1 MAMQPEKMREQAADS
16 KSNFWWWLFLM
27 LAVCVSLQPMRADD
41 CASCAGAT
49 VADASA
55 LDGGWSLKKE
65 VNEVHVL
72 FMASHGNQPVDL
84 TRSDITVRDDN
95 KEPAAIVGFRNEHE
109 LPMRVGMVIDA
120 SSSVTSRFRFEQA
133 AASMFL
139 REAVNRTGDLGFVMG
154 FSNYATV
161 TQDFSDS
168 PELLTKGV
176 GALKADGG
184 TALYDAVRTAC
195 RKLQRHPEQDMVA
208 RVLVILSDGQN
219 NAGTASLQDAIAAAQ
234 EADVTIY
241 AVSTNYPTS
250 YIQQDLGAIAGNKN
264 LHQLAEQ
271 TGGRVLMPP
280 TPKGLDKAFAKISD
294 ELRSRYAISYR
305 PADFATDGHYRKI
318 KIEARKGG
326 EKIQIRA
333 RKGYYARVASSD
345 NSESQPA
352 DTSVIA
358 SR

>member
-1 MAMQPEKMREQAADS
+1 MAIHQVKTQEQAADS
-16 KSNFWWWLFLM
+16 SWWWWLL
-27 LAVCVSLQPMRADD
+27 LTIVVCVSLPPVYAQD
-41 CASCAGAT
+41 CAQCATMAA
-49 VADASA
+49 ADEPASA
-55 LDGGWSLKKE
+55 GEWSFKKQ

-72 FMASHGNQPVDL
+72 FLATHDNKPVDL
-84 TRSDITVRDDN
+84 ARGDISVRDDN
-95 KEPAAIVGFRNEHE
+95 KEPAAIVGFRTERD
-109 LPMRVGMVIDA
+109 LPLRVGMVIDT

-139 REAVNRTGDLGFVMG
+139 RQAVNRTGDLGFVMG
-154 FSNYATV
+154 FNNHATV

-168 PELLTKGV
+168 PELLAQGV
-176 GALKADGG
+176 GQLKPDGG
-184 TALYDAVRTAC
+184 TALYDAIRTAC
-195 RKLQRHPEQDMVA
+195 RKLRRRPEQDMVA

-219 NAGTASLQDAIAAAQ
+219 NAGDARLQDAIAAAQ
-234 EADVTIY
+234 EAEVTIY

-250 YIQQDLGAIAGNKN
+250 YIQQDLGAIEGNKN

-280 TPKGLDKAFAKISD
+280 TPKGLDKSFAKISD
-294 ELRSRYAISYR
+294 ELRSRYAVSYR

-326 EKIQIRA
+326 DKIQIRA

-345 NSESQPA
+345 TFESQPA
-352 DTSVIA
+352 QSDVTIA

>member
-1 MAMQPEKMREQAADS
+1 MANQPVKANEQALDW
-16 KSNFWWWLFLM
+16 KTNWWWWLL
-27 LAVCVSLQPMRADD
+27 LTVLISLSFQPLHAQD
-41 CASCAGAT
+41 CAQCTTAATAG
-49 VADASA
+49 DMASA
-55 LDGGWSLKKE
+55 SEWSFKKQ

-72 FMASHGNQPVDL
+72 FLATHDNKPVDL
-84 TRSDITVRDDN
+84 AREDVSVRDDN
-95 KEPAAIVGFRNEHE
+95 KEPTAILNFRTERE
-109 LPMRVGMVIDA
+109 LPLRVGMVIDT

-139 REAVNRTGDLGFVMG
+139 RNAVNRSGDLAFVMG
-154 FSNYATV
+154 FDNHARI

-168 PELLTKGV
+168 PQLLTAGV
-176 GALKADGG
+176 QQLKPDGG
-184 TALYDAVRTAC
+184 TALYDAVRMAC
-195 RKLQRHPEQDMVA
+195 RKLQRRPETDMVA

-219 NAGTASLQDAIAAAQ
+219 NAGEAGLQDAIQAAQ

-250 YIQQDLGAIAGNKN
+250 YIQTDLSAIEGNKN

-280 TPKGLDKAFAKISD
+280 TPKGLDKAFAKVSD

-326 EKIQIRA
+326 IQIRA
-333 RKGYYARVASSD
+333 RKGYYARLASSD
-345 NSESQPA
+345 SLESQPA
-352 DTSVIA
+352 ESNVTIA

>member
-1 MAMQPEKMREQAADS
+1 VVFLASHDS
-16 KSNFWWWLFLM
+16 KPVE
-27 LAVCVSLQPMRADD
+27 LAP
-41 CASCAGAT
+41 
-49 VADASA
+49 
-55 LDGGWSLKKE
+55 
-65 VNEVHVL
+65 
-72 FMASHGNQPVDL
+72 
-84 TRSDITVRDDN
+84 SDIVLRDDN
-95 KEPAAIVGFRNEHE
+95 KEPAAILGFRNEHE
-109 LPMRVGMVIDA
+109 LPMRVGMVVDT
-120 SSSVTSRFRFEQA
+120 SSSVTTRFRFEQA

-139 REAVNRTGDLGFVMG
+139 RESVNRTGDLGFVMG
-154 FSNYATV
+154 FNNHATV

-168 PELLTKGV
+168 PELLSKGV

-195 RKLQRHPEQDMVA
+195 RKLQRRPEQDMVA

-219 NAGTASLQDAIAAAQ
+219 NTGSASLQDAIAAAQ
-234 EADVTIY
+234 QADVTIY

-250 YIQQDLGAIAGNKN
+250 YIQTDLGAVEGNKN

-333 RKGYYARVASSD
+333 RKGYFARVASSHD
-345 NSESQPA
+345 FESQPA
-352 DTSVIA
+352 DSNVIA

>member
-1 MAMQPEKMREQAADS
+1 MTMHSVNTQERAADS
-16 KSNFWWWLFLM
+16 SWLWWLL
-27 LAVCVSLQPMRADD
+27 LTTLVCVSLRPVYAQD
-41 CASCAGAT
+41 CAACAT
-49 VADASA
+49 VAAADESASA
-55 LDGGWSLKKE
+55 GEWSFKKQ

-72 FMASHGNQPVDL
+72 FVASHDNKPVDL
-84 TRSDITVRDDN
+84 AQSDISLRDDN
-95 KEPAAIVGFRNEHE
+95 KEPAAVLGFRTERE
-109 LPMRVGMVIDA
+109 LPLRVGMVIDT
-120 SSSVTSRFRFEQA
+120 SSSVTSRFRFEQS
-133 AASMFL
+133 AASLFL

-154 FSNYATV
+154 FDNHATV
-161 TQDFSDS
+161 TQDFSDN
-168 PELLTKGV
+168 PDLLAKGV
-176 GALKADGG
+176 QQLKPDGG
-184 TALYDAVRTAC
+184 TALYEAVRTAC
-195 RKLQRHPEQDMVA
+195 RKLRHRPEQDMVA

-219 NAGTASLQDAIAAAQ
+219 NAGEAGLQDAIVAAQ
-234 EADVTIY
+234 EAEVTIY

-250 YIQQDLGAIAGNKN
+250 FIQEDLSAVAGNKN

-326 EKIQIRA
+326 DKIQIRA
-333 RKGYYARVASSD
+333 RKGYYAREASLD
-345 NSESQPA
+345 TFESQPA
-352 DTSVIA
+352 NNVTIA

>member
-1 MAMQPEKMREQAADS
+1 MAMQPERNREQADS
-16 KSNFWWWLFLM
+16 KSGIWWWFFLM
-27 LAVCVSLQPMRADD
+27 IAICASLQPMHAED
-41 CASCAGAT
+41 CASCATAT
-49 VADASA
+49 ADTAA

-65 VNEVHVL
+65 VNEVHVVFL
-72 FMASHGNQPVDL
+72 ASHDNKPVDL
-84 TRSDITVRDDN
+84 APGDIVLRDDN
-95 KEPAAIVGFRNEHE
+95 KEPAAVLGFRNEHE

-139 REAVNRTGDLGFVMG
+139 REALSRTGDLGFVMG
-154 FSNYATV
+154 FSNHATV

-195 RKLQRHPEQDMVA
+195 RKLQRRPEHDMVA

-219 NAGTASLQDAIAAAQ
+219 NAGEASLQDAIAAAQ
-234 EADVTIY
+234 QADVTIY

-250 YIQQDLGAIAGNKN
+250 YIQQDLGAIEGNKN

-345 NSESQPA
+345 DSESQPA
-352 DTSVIA
+352 DSNVIA